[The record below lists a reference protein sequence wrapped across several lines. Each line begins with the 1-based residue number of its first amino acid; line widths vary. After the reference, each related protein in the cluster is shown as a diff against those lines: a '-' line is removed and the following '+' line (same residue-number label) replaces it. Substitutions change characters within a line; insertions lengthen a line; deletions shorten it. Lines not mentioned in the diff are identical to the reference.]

1 LDIKILIQQQLIK
14 MTKETK
20 HSTPEGTW
28 YIAYSEDRINFSY
41 GQAGKNFYTSLK
53 CFEAFGTEKNM
64 LERLNILHPTLL
76 DYLKEEKEDGASLG
90 TRPYFRSIDKDR
102 INTPGQ

>member
-1 LDIKILIQQQLIK
+1 

-20 HSTPEGTW
+20 YRTPEGTW

-53 CFEAFGTEKNM
+53 CFEVFDTEENM

-76 DYLKEEKEDGASLG
+76 DYLNEQEVDLSATGE
-90 TRPYFRSIDKDR
+90 RPYFRAVDTDR
-102 INTPGQ
+102 INTSKQ